1 MQRILTTADVIA
13 AIPGLLGFVPADSLV
28 VIGISDHERGL
39 KIGITGRHDIAAAD
53 ANFAN
58 YFANIL
64 NTHNT
69 PRAAV
74 IAITPDDETGGAA
87 VRLMS
92 DALTSYGI
100 ETDHRAVVTRCDQ
113 PAPYRD
119 LITGDTGISGDY
131 RDSFASTRRVMDG
144 QPIQEQRSDLRASIA
159 ATTEPALDTTG
170 VELQPDVAAKAVV
183 SAMVNWPT
191 EIPRELSAQV
201 AAMIGRHLV
210 YRDAF
215 VRTAAYDPAAAAA
228 VFTELARPLR
238 DTDRANV
245 LTLAAACY
253 YFAGNGSVVNVI
265 LDHIAEDTELPS
277 FARLLDQSIRAGI
290 SPDELRTIIPTAEL
304 ADELFRGHFP
314 TPEDFA

>member
-1 MQRILTTADVIA
+1 
-13 AIPGLLGFVPADSLV
+13 
-28 VIGISDHERGL
+28 
-39 KIGITGRHDIAAAD
+39 
-53 ANFAN
+53 
-58 YFANIL
+58 
-64 NTHNT
+64 
-69 PRAAV
+69 
-74 IAITPDDETGGAA
+74 
-87 VRLMS
+87 
-92 DALTSYGI
+92 
-100 ETDHRAVVTRCDQ
+100 
-113 PAPYRD
+113 
-119 LITGDTGISGDY
+119 
-131 RDSFASTRRVMDG
+131 
-144 QPIQEQRSDLRASIA
+144 
-159 ATTEPALDTTG
+159 
-170 VELQPDVAAKAVV
+170 
-183 SAMVNWPT
+183 MVNWPT

-215 VRTAAYDPAAAAA
+215 VRTAAYDPAAAA